1 MNRQIHAANGKTSDG
16 RLSVAGGHALFV
28 RERSDPKGK
37 RMPTDKPTAVVVD
50 DDTLARERVKD
61 LLAEAPLVEV
71 IGEAADGQS
80 ALRMIDQLEPDI
92 AFLDIEMPALNGL
105 QVLERLTHRPVIVFT
120 TAYDQ
125 YALTAFELA
134 AVDYLLKPF
143 GLDRFR
149 TSLERAVRAVARRSV
164 GPDSVTRAKEMLGT
178 GDDLQR
184 LFLRERDAI
193 LPVEVDRVSRFE
205 ADGDYVQVHAGERP
219 YLVRLK
225 LQDLET
231 RLGGRFLRVHRSHL
245 VNLDHVRRFERHDAT
260 RLAVVM
266 ADGTR
271 IVASRSRSQELRRLA
286 R

>member
-1 MNRQIHAANGKTSDG
+1 
-16 RLSVAGGHALFV
+16 
-28 RERSDPKGK
+28 
-37 RMPTDKPTAVVVD
+37 MPSTKPTAVIVD
-50 DDTLARERVKD
+50 DDALARERVKD
-61 LLAEAPLVEV
+61 LLSETPLVEIV
-71 IGEAADGQS
+71 GEAADGLT
-80 ALRMIDQLEPDI
+80 AVRLIDELRPDI
-92 AFLDIEMPALNGL
+92 AFLDIEMPALSGL
-105 QVLERLTHRPVIVFT
+105 QLLEKLTHRPVVVFT

-143 GLDRFR
+143 GLDRFKGA
-149 TSLERAVRAVARRSV
+149 LERAVAAVAGRAP
-164 GPDSVTRAKEMLGT
+164 GPDPVERARETLAG
-178 GDDLQR
+178 GDTLRR

-205 ADGDYVQVHAGERP
+205 ADGDYVLVHAGERP

-225 LQDLET
+225 LQDLEE
-231 RLGGRFLRVHRSHL
+231 RLGDRFLRVHRSHL
-245 VNLDHVRRFERHDAT
+245 VNLDHVRRFEPHDAT